1 MARLSWVQR
10 LYWRYLSKPACER
23 ALFLH
28 VLEKPIGSI
37 LEIGIGAGDRAVSF
51 SCRRQIG
58 DAFHSTLRTRP
69 RHALLCASLQ

>member
-37 LEIGIGAGDRAVSF
+37 ERVDCYLSVRK
-51 SCRRQIG
+51 
-58 DAFHSTLRTRP
+58 
-69 RHALLCASLQ
+69 LQE